1 LTALFLDFGMASGE
15 RILPF
20 QSSTSS
26 SVPAATLTIVPA
38 PKRHFTRAPVR
49 SCKMR
54 PLFAGVAKVEQL
66 FGANHFPVVESPKYV
81 FSAESR
87 FQTEKEI
94 VEACGGAGPLPF
106 LLKGSTIYTL
116 SPLTRSSGFAC
127 AIKADCAPS
136 HEQFAGW
143 LWDAK
148 TSRWAIELLDRVL
161 RLHAWKRGLRFDE
174 GHTLFYFTRSKPKK
188 LWWENGGKIFQREV
202 TAPLI
207 KQRQIDNHRLAEF
220 QRGWKHEAIRAGFV
234 QWGSSLFVRFE
245 PAWFLTELD
254 GKTPATS
261 QTVAPLDSSRLNR
274 KDADTQR
281 TLCFWSAVFA
291 KSHRELRIETGAGPI
306 RVKLTPSSS
315 SAPRIIPKVP
325 TNLNHFALTDMEED
339 GPIPELAPVE
349 V

>member
-1 LTALFLDFGMASGE
+1 
-15 RILPF
+15 
-20 QSSTSS
+20 
-26 SVPAATLTIVPA
+26 
-38 PKRHFTRAPVR
+38 
-49 SCKMR
+49 MR
-54 PLFAGVAKVEQL
+54 PLFARMANVEERIS
-66 FGANHFPVVESPKYV
+66 ANHFPVVESPKFV
-81 FSAESR
+81 FSTESR

-116 SPLTRSSGFAC
+116 SPLTRSSVFAA
-127 AIKADCAPS
+127 AIRADHVPS
-136 HEQFAGW
+136 QEQFAGW

-148 TSRWAIELLDRVL
+148 ASRWAIELLDRVL

-174 GHTLFYFTRSKPKK
+174 GHGLFYFTRSKPKK
-188 LWWENGGKIFQREV
+188 LWWEIGGKIFQREV

-207 KQRQIDNHRLAEF
+207 KQRQIDNHRQVEF
-220 QRGWKHEAIRAGFV
+220 QCGWKHEAIRAGFV
-234 QWGSSLFVRFE
+234 QFGSSLFVQFG

-261 QTVAPLDSSRLNR
+261 QTVAPLESSRSNR
-274 KDADTQR
+274 EDTDVPH

-306 RVKLTPSSS
+306 RVKLTPASSP
-315 SAPRIIPKVP
+315 APRIIPKEPANV
-325 TNLNHFALTDMEED
+325 NHFALTEMEDD
-339 GPIPELAPVE
+339 GPIPELASVE

>member
-1 LTALFLDFGMASGE
+1 MASGK
-15 RILPF
+15 RSLPF
-20 QSSTSS
+20 QSLSESS
-26 SVPAATLTIVPA
+26 PPAGTLTIVPA
-38 PKRHFTRAPVR
+38 PKRHFTSAPDR
-49 SCKMR
+49 SWRMR
-54 PLFAGVAKVEQL
+54 PLFALAANVEER
-66 FGANHFPVVESPKYV
+66 FSANHFPVVENPKYV
-81 FSAESR
+81 FLAESR

-94 VEACGGAGPLPF
+94 VEACGGTGPLPF
-106 LLKGSTIYTL
+106 LLKDSTIYAL
-116 SPLTRSSGFAC
+116 SPLTRSSVYAA

-136 HEQFAGW
+136 QEQFAGW

-174 GHTLFYFTRSKPKK
+174 GRGLFYFTRSKPKK
-188 LWWENGGKIFQREV
+188 LWWEFCGKIFQREV

-207 KQRQIDNHRLAEF
+207 KQRQIDTHRHAEF
-220 QRGWKHEAIRAGFV
+220 QCGWKHEAIRAGFV
-234 QWGSSLFVRFE
+234 KFGSSLFVRFE

-274 KDADTQR
+274 KDADARR

-315 SAPRIIPKVP
+315 SAPRIIPKEP
-325 TNLNHFALTDMEED
+325 TNPNHFAVTDMEED
-339 GPIPELAPVE
+339 CPIPELAPVE
-349 V
+349 I